1 MALADLVDVGL
12 AVGAGHVEVDQG
24 QVEVVGGSGKQFVDA
39 HRQDE
44 FDAGLQLR
52 QLGFDRL
59 DDEPVVVG
67 DQYFHDVFSPYPSVR
82 STADAED
89 TGESPAQQGR
99 RPHQRHRPQAVW
111 RPLQAL

>member
-1 MALADLVDVGL
+1 MRL

-24 QVEVVGGSGKQFVDA
+24 QVELVGGAGKQFVDA

-44 FDAGLQLR
+44 LDASSQLR

-67 DQYFHDVFSPYPSVR
+67 DQNFHGIPQCPNVNVHWILLR
-82 STADAED
+82 L
-89 TGESPAQQGR
+89 R
-99 RPHQRHRPQAVW
+99 R
-111 RPLQAL
+111 